1 MFRKNK
7 NPDYRLRALW
17 ALHITDGLNESDNLN
32 NLNDKDE
39 HIRAWSIQFLCEDKN
54 PSSSALKKFA
64 SMANQDSSPVVRL
77 YLASAMQRMSL
88 ENRWDIASGLITHAE
103 DADDHNLPKLIW
115 YGIEPLV
122 PENPARAMELAQAS
136 QLPLVTEYIAR
147 RATDARQ
154 LETLSRAMGKIK
166 SEATISNMLVGF
178 SAGLKGINEI
188 NTPASWPETY
198 EKIEKYPLAKEIA
211 AILGDT

>member
-1 MFRKNK
+1 
-7 NPDYRLRALW
+7 
-17 ALHITDGLNESDNLN
+17 
-32 NLNDKDE
+32 
-39 HIRAWSIQFLCEDKN
+39 
-54 PSSSALKKFA
+54 
-64 SMANQDSSPVVRL
+64 
-77 YLASAMQRMSL
+77 
-88 ENRWDIASGLITHAE
+88 
-103 DADDHNLPKLIW
+103 
-115 YGIEPLV
+115 
-122 PENPARAMELAQAS
+122 MELAQAS

-211 AILGDT
+211 AILGDTESNKAFISTLDNPKANIDERRNALRNLASKKHMALKSRLIGLLDNNNLSNASIQALSLIHI